1 MATDNRTRS
10 ELLSEIE
17 TLRLRLEEA
26 EETLHA
32 IHSGEVDALVISRP
46 EGEQIFT
53 LQGAEHPYRVLVETM
68 SEGAAFLTS
77 DGKIVYCNK
86 QLADLLQVPMEKL
99 ISSPLADCVAHQDQA
114 LFTDLLKNPNIK
126 TNRGEINLNTG
137 MGNKLP
143 VMLSCSVINLADNP
157 GVGVVVTDI
166 TERKKVEDVSKTAFQ
181 YARSLLEASLDP
193 LVTISTDGKIM
204 DVNQATMA
212 VTGMSR
218 QQLVG
223 SDFSEYFTEPDLAR
237 TGYQLVFSEGSVTD
251 YPLAIRHVSGKV
263 TEVLYNASVY
273 RNPQGEVAGVFAAA
287 RDVTNRKL
295 AEQQLETNLYYTR
308 SLIEAS
314 LDLMVT
320 LSVEGKI
327 ISANKA
333 TEQMTGLT
341 RAQLVGSDFSLYI
354 VETEKLLAVHQKALI
369 HGFVVE
375 YPLTIRQVSGAVVE
389 VLYNASPYRN
399 QSGAIEGLLG
409 VARNVTER
417 NKTEEKLR
425 LAASVFDHA
434 WEGILITTTDGTIVN
449 VNEAFTRITSYSRDE
464 VLGQN
469 PHILSSGRQ
478 GNDFYAELW
487 NSLSEKGHWYGE
499 VWNRRMN
506 GEVYAV
512 METISVVRDAQGKAS
527 HYIAMISDITLL
539 KEHQSEL
546 EHIAH
551 YDALTSL
558 PNRVLLADRL
568 RQGMLQTKRQK
579 HALAVVFIDLDGFKA
594 INDNYGHKAGDQ
606 LLIAAAEHMQQV
618 LREGDTLARIGGDE
632 FVAVLLDQ
640 PTTAGCV
647 PLLNRLLA
655 AAARPVLFGK
665 LNLQVSASLG
675 ITFYPQEEVIDAEQL
690 LRQADQSM
698 YQAKQAGKNCYHF
711 FNVGLDRNLRGR
723 YESLGRIRRALD
735 DGEFVLFY
743 QPKVNMRTGAIIGAE
758 ALIRWQHPERNLLLP
773 GEFLPV
779 IEDHPLAVDIGEWVI
794 DTALAQME
802 DWQTA
807 GLDIPVSV
815 NVGAR
820 QLQQVDFVE
829 HLKETL
835 AAHPGISPGN
845 LQLEVLET
853 SALELAGA
861 AQIIKTCRELGLMFA
876 LDDFGTGYSSLTYLK
891 RLPVTEIKIDQS
903 FVHNMLD
910 DPDDLSIL
918 EGVLGLA
925 NAFRLQTIAEGVEQI
940 EHGTVLL
947 QIGCDLA
954 QGYGIARPMPAHLL
968 PGWSAAW
975 RADPAWTESPSYS
988 HDVLPLIFTGVEHRA
1003 WGIAIRSYLKG
1014 ELEASQSRNNLP
1026 FCRFCRLLE
1035 TNTLSRFSSQPAFE
1049 AIRPL
1054 HLQMHALEKELCEL
1068 HDSGHT
1074 PQALAKLKEFYDLQD
1089 VLQEKLKELV
1099 QKYR

>member
-487 NSLSEKGHWYGE
+487 NSLSEKGH
-499 VWNRRMN
+499 
-506 GEVYAV
+506 
-512 METISVVRDAQGKAS
+512 
-527 HYIAMISDITLL
+527 
-539 KEHQSEL
+539 
-546 EHIAH
+546 
-551 YDALTSL
+551 
-558 PNRVLLADRL
+558 
-568 RQGMLQTKRQK
+568 
-579 HALAVVFIDLDGFKA
+579 
-594 INDNYGHKAGDQ
+594 
-606 LLIAAAEHMQQV
+606 
-618 LREGDTLARIGGDE
+618 
-632 FVAVLLDQ
+632 
-640 PTTAGCV
+640 
-647 PLLNRLLA
+647 
-655 AAARPVLFGK
+655 
-665 LNLQVSASLG
+665 
-675 ITFYPQEEVIDAEQL
+675 
-690 LRQADQSM
+690 
-698 YQAKQAGKNCYHF
+698 
-711 FNVGLDRNLRGR
+711 
-723 YESLGRIRRALD
+723 
-735 DGEFVLFY
+735 
-743 QPKVNMRTGAIIGAE
+743 
-758 ALIRWQHPERNLLLP
+758 
-773 GEFLPV
+773 
-779 IEDHPLAVDIGEWVI
+779 
-794 DTALAQME
+794 
-802 DWQTA
+802 
-807 GLDIPVSV
+807 
-815 NVGAR
+815 
-820 QLQQVDFVE
+820 
-829 HLKETL
+829 
-835 AAHPGISPGN
+835 
-845 LQLEVLET
+845 
-853 SALELAGA
+853 
-861 AQIIKTCRELGLMFA
+861 
-876 LDDFGTGYSSLTYLK
+876 
-891 RLPVTEIKIDQS
+891 
-903 FVHNMLD
+903 
-910 DPDDLSIL
+910 
-918 EGVLGLA
+918 
-925 NAFRLQTIAEGVEQI
+925 
-940 EHGTVLL
+940 
-947 QIGCDLA
+947 
-954 QGYGIARPMPAHLL
+954 
-968 PGWSAAW
+968 
-975 RADPAWTESPSYS
+975 
-988 HDVLPLIFTGVEHRA
+988 
-1003 WGIAIRSYLKG
+1003 
-1014 ELEASQSRNNLP
+1014 
-1026 FCRFCRLLE
+1026 
-1035 TNTLSRFSSQPAFE
+1035 
-1049 AIRPL
+1049 
-1054 HLQMHALEKELCEL
+1054 
-1068 HDSGHT
+1068 
-1074 PQALAKLKEFYDLQD
+1074 
-1089 VLQEKLKELV
+1089 
-1099 QKYR
+1099 